1 MSQGRRRIGLL
12 GGTFDPPHIGHL
24 LVAINVRAA
33 LVLDTVLLVVAN
45 EPWQKTTTR
54 RISDP
59 RDRLAM
65 VEAVVRGI
73 DGLEASSIE
82 IDRGGESYTIDTVE
96 QLRVQQPDADLYLI
110 VGADAAAGLDTWI
123 RVDELRRL
131 VTLVIVD
138 RPGAVLVADPIGWV
152 VSRVDVPSIDTSST
166 DLRDRAI
173 DGRPL
178 DLLLPDAVV
187 ACMRDRRLYGSGDS

>member
-65 VEAVVRGI
+65 VEAAVRGI

>member
-1 MSQGRRRIGLL
+1 M
-12 GGTFDPPHIGHL
+12 
-24 LVAINVRAA
+24 
-33 LVLDTVLLVVAN
+33 LDTVLLVVAN

-65 VEAVVRGI
+65 VEAAVRGI

-152 VSRVDVPSIDTSST
+152 VSRVDVPSIDPSST

>member
-1 MSQGRRRIGLL
+1 M
-12 GGTFDPPHIGHL
+12 
-24 LVAINVRAA
+24 
-33 LVLDTVLLVVAN
+33 
-45 EPWQKTTTR
+45 
-54 RISDP
+54 
-59 RDRLAM
+59 
-65 VEAVVRGI
+65 
-73 DGLEASSIE
+73 
-82 IDRGGESYTIDTVE
+82 
-96 QLRVQQPDADLYLI
+96 QQPDADLYLI